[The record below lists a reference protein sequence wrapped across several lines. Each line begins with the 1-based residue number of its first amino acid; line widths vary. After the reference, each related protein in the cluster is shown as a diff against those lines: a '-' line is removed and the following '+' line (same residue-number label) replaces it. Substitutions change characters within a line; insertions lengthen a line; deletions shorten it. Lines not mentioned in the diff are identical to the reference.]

1 MAGLLAS
8 VPPALSAEPCQRPQE
23 LPRTADALAAGY
35 WYAERQDPK
44 CAAEWFRR
52 AVAAQPDR
60 VDALYN
66 LGVALLELREFPESA
81 RHLGRALRLRPN
93 EENVRQAWEAAHREA
108 LTANVPAAAE
118 RARAGDWRGAADA
131 YAAYLRQA
139 PDSAPARYQLAVALA
154 QLGRYEEAERRLR
167 EVLEALPE
175 NPSVMTALGMTLVRQ
190 KRAAEAVPWFQ
201 QVEQWRPGS
210 ALAALN
216 TAIALA
222 DAAQLDAAAEKFK
235 DVIRLEPGNLEA
247 HRQLGRVLLHLRR
260 FDEAREANLR
270 AIALQAG
277 DVTTLRQLGLLESM
291 TGNHAE
297 AVRWYERAV
306 SAGAGDGDT
315 LFKLG
320 KELLE
325 VGRKEEAVANLR
337 RAVERDPSNLQ
348 ALYVLMRALSKQHPE
363 QARQIESRMRAV
375 RESEMSTARA
385 RLLSN
390 SALQAAQ
397 RQEWEHA
404 LGQLREALEV
414 CGECADRA
422 TLRRNLG
429 LILAQSGDRTGAMRE
444 LEHALRLD
452 PNDHD
457 AALALDILRRSQ
469 PAAP

>member
-1 MAGLLAS
+1 M
-8 VPPALSAEPCQRPQE
+8 PPVLSAEPCRRPPE

-60 VDALYN
+60 VEALYN

-108 LTANVPAAAE
+108 LTANVPAAVE

-131 YAAYLRQA
+131 YRASLLHEPGSAAT
-139 PDSAPARYQLAVALA
+139 RYQLAIALT
-154 QLGRYEEAERRLR
+154 QLGRQEEAEQHLR
-167 EVLEALPE
+167 EALRLLPE
-175 NPSVMTALGMTLVRQ
+175 NPYVLTALGMTLVRQ
-190 KRAAEAVPWFQ
+190 KRAAEAVPFFAQ
-201 QVEQWRPGS
+201 AERANPRS

-222 DAAQLDAAAEKFK
+222 DAAQLDAAADKFK
-235 DVIRLEPGNLEA
+235 DVIRLDPRNLEA

-260 FDEAREANLR
+260 FEEAREANLR
-270 AIALQAG
+270 AIALKGG
-277 DVTTLRQLGLLESM
+277 DATTLRQLGLLESM
-291 TGNHAE
+291 TGNHQE
-297 AVRWYERAV
+297 AARWYERAV
-306 SAGAGDGDT
+306 SAGAADGDT

-325 VGRKEEAVANLR
+325 IGRKEEAVANLKQ
-337 RAVERDPSNLQ
+337 AVERDPSNLQ

-404 LGQLREALEV
+404 LSQLREALEV
-414 CGECADRA
+414 CGACADRA
-422 TLRRNLG
+422 TLYRNLG
-429 LILAQSGDRTGAMRE
+429 LILAQSGDRAQAMRE
-444 LEHALRLD
+444 LEQALRLD
-452 PNDHD
+452 PNDYD

-469 PAAP
+469 PATP